1 MRLIL
6 LFCFI
11 TSIAFSQSE
20 ESYFHALS
28 PHPYFSSIEEA
39 IKQKDEVYNL
49 DLRKQNL
56 KQFPEEIL
64 SFKNLQILFLDSN
77 QIKKIPE
84 EINQLSKLKVLG
96 LGHNQIKKVPFQVGR
111 LYDLRLLYLNSNH
124 IQELPVEIFDL
135 EKLEGLYLEKNELT
149 VIPKEIEKLKQL
161 KLLWYTDNKIEVL
174 PKELGQLKFLKS
186 FAATNNLIK
195 RIPDEL
201 FNATELEKL
210 FLSQNQISKIPEN
223 IYQLKKLNTLL
234 LDFNAIKEL
243 PTSIGSLQQL
253 KTMYLSDNLI
263 TEIPNQIG
271 NLKQIDFL
279 ALSNNKLKTLPN
291 EIGNLQK
298 LKTLALRN
306 NPLDSIPTSI
316 IHCSQLTELFLNGVI
331 FKNYPS
337 FIYDLELKNVKVV
350 GLICAVEYKE
360 ISEEIRKIDGNYYYP
375 KLLRYYLALDYPL
388 TTSEYRYLYYGYVF
402 HKNYQPLEPSK
413 DETQFFEYIKTDK
426 VADAIKLGYTL
437 LENEPANLDVVANL
451 SNLLLISGNPSK
463 CNVLKQHYF
472 GLLSAIESS
481 GDGLQ
486 NENAFHL
493 IFPKDQYQI
502 LFSRGLEKTKSD
514 LETLTE
520 KVIVK
525 TPNSYNIEALYF
537 DISYPISFGVK

>member
-1 MRLIL
+1 MRLFIL
-6 LFCFI
+6 LCFI
-11 TSIAFSQSE
+11 TNILIAQSE
-20 ESYFHALS
+20 ESYFDALS
-28 PHPYFSSIEEA
+28 PHPYFSDIDEA
-39 IKQKDEVYNL
+39 LKQKDEVYNL

-56 KQFPEEIL
+56 KQFPQEIL

-84 EINQLSKLKVLG
+84 EISQLSKLKVLG
-96 LGHNQIKKVPFQVGR
+96 LGHNQIKKVPLQVGR
-111 LYDLRLLYLNSNH
+111 LYDLKLLYLNSNN
-124 IQELPVEIFDL
+124 IQELPLEIFDL

-149 VIPKEIEKLKQL
+149 TIPKEISKLKQL

-174 PKELGQLKFLKS
+174 PKELGELNLLKS
-186 FAATNNLIK
+186 FAITNNLIK

-234 LDFNAIKEL
+234 LDFNTIKEI

-263 TEIPNQIG
+263 TEIPEQIG
-271 NLKQIDFL
+271 NLKQLQFL

-291 EIGNLQK
+291 KIGDLQS

-306 NPLDSIPTSI
+306 NSLDSIPSSI
-316 IHCSQLTELFLNGVI
+316 VHCNKLNELYLNGVI

-350 GLICAVEYKE
+350 GLICPVDYKE
-360 ISEEIRKIDGNYYYP
+360 ISQEVRQIDGNYYYP

-402 HKNYQPLEPSK
+402 HKNYQPLEPTK
-413 DETQFFEYIKTDK
+413 DEMKFFEYIKTDK
-426 VADAIKLGYTL
+426 VADAIKLGMVL

-451 SNLLLISGNPSK
+451 SNLFLISGNPSK

-481 GDGLQ
+481 GTGLSKES
-486 NENAFHL
+486 NFNL

-514 LETLTE
+514 LEILTE
-520 KVIVK
+520 KVEVK
-525 TPNSYNIEALYF
+525 TPNSYNIEALFF
-537 DISYPISFGVK
+537 DISYPLSFGVK